1 MLSIKSLTLCGDSMK
16 NVIFSIYVD
25 IDDSHLETLEGYRG
39 DDMSRSHRTKQQ
51 LFNYRVDQILT
62 QGTTYT
68 SYTNYTNFDL

>member
-1 MLSIKSLTLCGDSMK
+1 MCGDSMK

-51 LFNYRVDQILT
+51 LSNYKQQLIECKQQYAKL
-62 QGTTYT
+62 
-68 SYTNYTNFDL
+68 